1 MAVDMFLELDGIVGE
16 TLDVTFK
23 PKKAIDVRGFN
34 WGVSNTGTFHHG
46 SGGGSGKA
54 NFQDLS
60 VVKYTD
66 KATADLLLA
75 CANGKH
81 IAKGTLTVRKA
92 GEKPLEYMKISMSQI
107 LVSSV
112 ETGSQTDDERQT
124 ERVLL
129 NFAKVK
135 VEYFMQSANGGKEP
149 GGEMAYDIAGNAKV

>member
-60 VVKYTD
+60 IVKYTD

>member
-16 TLDVTFK
+16 SLDAVFK

-60 VVKYTD
+60 IVKYTD
-66 KATADLLLA
+66 KATADLLLC

-92 GEKPLEYMKISMSQI
+92 GEKPLEYMKISMTQI

-112 ETGSQTDDERQT
+112 ETGSQADDERQT
-124 ERVLL
+124 ERLLL

-149 GGEMAYDIAGNAKV
+149 GGEMAFDIAGNAKV

>member
-1 MAVDMFLELDGIVGE
+1 MAVDMFLELDGIIGE

-60 VVKYTD
+60 LVKYTD

>member
-60 VVKYTD
+60 IVKYTD

-81 IAKGTLTVRKA
+81 IAKGTLTVRKS
-92 GEKPLEYMKISMSQI
+92 GEKPLEYIKIGMSQI

-124 ERVLL
+124 ERVQL

>member
-16 TLDVTFK
+16 TLDVAFK

-60 VVKYTD
+60 IVKYTD
-66 KATADLLLA
+66 KATADLLLS

-135 VEYFMQSANGGKEP
+135 VEYFVQSANGGKEP
-149 GGEMAYDIAGNAKV
+149 GGEMAFDIAGNAKV